1 MNKIVRLCAIF
12 FVSVV
17 ISGCM
22 YVKVEKI
29 ISDDF
34 APKVNDSKVLLVEGD
49 INRKYESI
57 AFLNIIGSLGSK
69 KEQLDK
75 RIKKE
80 ARKAGGDAVLFV
92 TYTKE
97 QGYYPMVT
105 GVIVIYNDDNTKK

>member
-1 MNKIVRLCAIF
+1 MYKIARRCSIF
-12 FVSVV
+12 FVFAL

-29 ISDDF
+29 ITEDF
-34 APKVNDSKVLLVEGD
+34 VPKVNDGKVLLVEGD

-97 QGYYPMVT
+97 HGYYPMVT
-105 GVIVIYNDDNTKK
+105 GVIVIYKDDNKK